1 MVLYGVKIIHSTEV
15 VWWEDPIIFQPWYV
29 YSAPMLGLKF
39 WNFILIHNPIEKV
52 PSAIRRKVLV
62 LMTVHN
68 NIMG

>member
-39 WNFILIHNPIEKV
+39 WNFRLIHNPIEKV